1 MANSFDEPSV
11 FIRNEGS
18 VGADRGQW
26 AIPMNEW
33 VNKSRAV
40 VLIKTSYGPYCNGS
54 IVKHADVAESK
65 SKSDYYLLTANHFVK
80 DLEDFK
86 DSSIFFDYDDGL
98 DTRAEQYRKVSGK
111 ELSAVESDS
120 ECYTDKEFDYSM
132 FPVRVDK
139 LREAFRLPKVDNE
152 HTNDDIPHL
161 MLSGVDMA
169 PHMVLYIIHHT
180 DVKKKYRKCMNS
192 RFAMPDTGYLFF
204 HSVTTYKSSVGA
216 PVFTVWMDK
225 NDVPYLR
232 FVGMHLGNKDLP
244 LKTKVLITLAPIMEK
259 GKKHE
264 NTTNVEINVG
274 IKTNMIEKKLR
285 NELKPNEFPSKFH
298 LPSDLTAQ
306 LYMK

>member
-120 ECYTDKEFDYSM
+120 ECVCWHTTSSTFKWHKYHANNM
-132 FPVRVDK
+132 PV
-139 LREAFRLPKVDNE
+139 
-152 HTNDDIPHL
+152 
-161 MLSGVDMA
+161 
-169 PHMVLYIIHHT
+169 
-180 DVKKKYRKCMNS
+180 
-192 RFAMPDTGYLFF
+192 
-204 HSVTTYKSSVGA
+204 SS
-216 PVFTVWMDK
+216 
-225 NDVPYLR
+225 
-232 FVGMHLGNKDLP
+232 
-244 LKTKVLITLAPIMEK
+244 I
-259 GKKHE
+259 
-264 NTTNVEINVG
+264 
-274 IKTNMIEKKLR
+274 
-285 NELKPNEFPSKFH
+285 
-298 LPSDLTAQ
+298 
-306 LYMK
+306 